1 MDQAP
6 TPAPIVE
13 IAPAAAVDTV
23 THGWRAKCLQRLI
36 RMDPP
41 VPRSFA
47 IPAATVRAIAGGR
60 LPGADEL
67 RRLIDAS
74 SGLVG
79 VRPSA
84 LNPEWLS
91 LIHI

>member
-1 MDQAP
+1 MARAGRRVAGKMDQVP

-36 RMDPP
+36 RMQLP

-47 IPAATVRAIAGGR
+47 IPAATVRAIAGGGC
-60 LPGADEL
+60 PAPTSCG
-67 RRLIDAS
+67 
-74 SGLVG
+74 G
-79 VRPSA
+79 
-84 LNPEWLS
+84 
-91 LIHI
+91 